1 MELNQKN
8 LIKLVLALF
17 AVVLFYLLMNHL
29 GVIWRV
35 FLYLFD
41 VAFPIIL
48 GCCIAFL
55 LNIPMRAYERQ
66 LGKLEKKRCGKFF
79 QRHKRG
85 IALVLTLLSVV
96 GVLAFMLGILVPQ
109 LAVTVAGMPDTF
121 RGFWNRVVA
130 WANENEWL
138 HTNIVSKLKLEKI
151 DWKQVWESVNSFVF
165 SGAGTVLSASISF
178 ATSLVSGVVDFFLAI
193 CFAVYILFQKD
204 RLGVQMK
211 KILYAFL
218 RKDRAERVLQ
228 LSVMVEETFSNFFAV
243 QCLEA
248 LILGCMFFVSMTLLR
263 FPYALPISLLIAVT
277 ALIPICGAFI
287 GCVIG
292 VFLIVMVDPM
302 RAVWFVVLFLALQQI
317 EGNFIYPRVVGS
329 SVGLPALWVL
339 AAITIGG
346 SLLGIVGM
354 LIFVPL
360 FSVLYVLLR
369 ETVVRRLKRKQIRV
383 TDDGRVKCR

>member
-17 AVVLFYLLMNHL
+17 AVILFYLLMNHL
-29 GVIWRV
+29 GIIWRV

-41 VAFPIIL
+41 VVFPIIL

-66 LGKLEKKRCGKFF
+66 LGKLERKRHGKFF
-79 QRHKRG
+79 HRHKRG
-85 IALVLTLLSVV
+85 LALLLTLLSVA
-96 GVLAFMLGILVPQ
+96 GVLAFMLGILIPQ
-109 LAVTVAGMPDTF
+109 LAATVAELPTTF
-121 RGFWNRVVA
+121 LGFWNRLVK
-130 WANENEWL
+130 WANENEWIR
-138 HTNIVSKLKLEKI
+138 TNIVSKLQLEKI
-151 DWKQVWESVNSFVF
+151 DWNQVWESVRSFVF

-178 ATSLVSGVVDFFLAI
+178 ATSLFSGIVDFFLAI

-204 RLGVQMK
+204 TLGVQMK

-218 RKDRAERVLQ
+218 KKERAERVLQ
-228 LSVMVEETFSNFFAV
+228 LSVMIEETFSNFFTV

-287 GCVIG
+287 GCFIG
-292 VFLIVMVDPM
+292 VFLIVMVDPV

-339 AAITIGG
+339 AAITVGG

-369 ETVVRRLKRKQIRV
+369 ETVARRLRAKHIRV
-383 TDDGRVKCR
+383 LDNGRVKWR